1 MIAVKVTNTEIT
13 VDGHAGYAEKGKDI
27 VCASVSVL
35 VWNLIRSIQALTSD
49 EIEYSVL
56 DGHANVKYEN
66 LSGKGR
72 LLVDSFFIGISEIEE
87 SYGSQYVSIS

>member
-27 VCASVSVL
+27 VCASVSML

-49 EIEYSVL
+49 KIEYNVS
-56 DGHANVKYEN
+56 DGHVNIKYEN
-66 LSGKGR
+66 LSSRGR

-87 SYGSQYVSIS
+87 SYGSQCVSIS

>member
-35 VWNLIRSIQALTSD
+35 TWNLIRSIQALTSD
-49 EIEYSVL
+49 KIEYNVS
-56 DGHANVKYEN
+56 DGHVNVKYEN
-66 LSGKGR
+66 LSSRGR
-72 LLVDSFFIGISEIEE
+72 LLIDSFFIGISEIEE

>member
-35 VWNLIRSIQALTSD
+35 TWNLIRSIQALTSD
-49 EIEYSVL
+49 KIEYNVS
-56 DGHANVKYEN
+56 DGHVNIKYEN
-66 LSGKGR
+66 LSGRGK

>member
-35 VWNLIRSIQALTSD
+35 TWNLIRSIQALTSD
-49 EIEYSVL
+49 KIEYNVS
-56 DGHANVKYEN
+56 DGHVNIKYEN
-66 LSGKGR
+66 LSSRGK

-87 SYGSQYVSIS
+87 SYGSQYISIL